1 MKPIK
6 NEAAYQKALERIEGL
21 WGAAQDSPEG
31 DELEILLVLVEAYE
45 NKHYPIPPS
54 DPVNAILFRMDQLGI
69 DRKGLQEF
77 LGQRS
82 RVSDVLNRKRTLS
95 LSQIKRL
102 HKGMG
107 IPYECLLG
115 DKG

>member
-6 NEAAYQKALERIEGL
+6 NESAHQNALSRIEEL
-21 WGAAQDSPEG
+21 WGVAPDTPEG

-45 NKHYPIPPS
+45 NKHYPMPPS
-54 DPVNAILFRMDQLGI
+54 DPINAILFQMDQLGI
-69 DRKGLQEF
+69 DRKKLQEF
-77 LGQRS
+77 LGPRS
-82 RVSDVLNRKRTLS
+82 RVSDVLNRKRDLS
-95 LSQIKRL
+95 LPQIRKL

-115 DKG
+115 GEA

>member
-6 NEAAYQKALERIEGL
+6 NESAYQNALSRIEKL
-21 WGAAQDSPEG
+21 WGAAPDTPEG

-45 NKHYPIPPS
+45 NKHYPLPPS
-54 DPVNAILFRMDQLGI
+54 DPINAILFQMDQLGI
-69 DRKGLQEF
+69 DRKKLQEF
-77 LGQRS
+77 LGPRS
-82 RVSDVLNRKRTLS
+82 RVSDVLNRKRDLS
-95 LSQIKRL
+95 LPQIRKL

-115 DKG
+115 EA